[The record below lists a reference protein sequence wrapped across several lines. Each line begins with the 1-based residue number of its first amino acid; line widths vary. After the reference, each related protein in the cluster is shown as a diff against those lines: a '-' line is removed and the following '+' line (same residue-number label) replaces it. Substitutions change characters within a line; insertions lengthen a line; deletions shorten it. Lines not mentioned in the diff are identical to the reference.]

1 MESRGAARSAA
12 LGLANIP
19 RGAPVEFARIDFGRV
34 RQEAADGAD
43 EDATA
48 PIDAAEGGAARNAPD
63 APDEAEAGGLDE
75 AGEADGQ
82 PEVVEVVEVEDEVEE
97 EA

>member
-1 MESRGAARSAA
+1 MMGLLIISTKLIQRFDSDLNGSAEAAT
-12 LGLANIP
+12 
-19 RGAPVEFARIDFGRV
+19 E
-34 RQEAADGAD
+34 EAADGAD
-43 EDATA
+43 EDAAA
-48 PIDAAEGGAARNAPD
+48 PIDAAEGGAARN

-82 PEVVEVVEVEDEVEE
+82 PEVVEVVEVEDEVED